1 MSVPE
6 AKAGSSSSSSTLW
19 TRVKQVA
26 PVVLGLGLFAL
37 GIAALYRLLGPLDM
51 RDVFSQA
58 RATPAWVLG
67 AAVAATA
74 AGYGAL
80 IGYDWSA
87 LRYLGKQIP
96 FPIVMM
102 GGFMGYSFGNTIG
115 IGAVSGGAVR
125 YRIYSA
131 FGLNAFEVAAVST
144 FVSVAFGVGVTIVGL
159 LALAMYP
166 EALGNLLPWSDDKT
180 RVLSLLGA
188 VGILVVL
195 YFLAYSGRALRI
207 RSVEVRAPSPG
218 LLTGQIIFTALDTC
232 FAALALWVLLPEGA
246 IGFIPLLAVFAAA
259 AMVGVASHVPGGV
272 GVFETVVIAALPA
285 SVPLAD
291 TATALLL
298 FRLIYFLMPFA
309 LSMVLVALI
318 EARQASG
325 LAARLFGGVPEQM
338 LPLARVIS
346 AITPTVAGTS
356 VMGLGI
362 YLLIMAVMPAAR
374 PAHLDPNDILATF
387 LLEGGALL
395 TAAVGAVMLLLA
407 QGLLRRISA
416 AFWLTMIALVAG
428 AVGSLLNGLDFTS
441 IALLAGAGLVL
452 WPMRREFYREARLT
466 QNVLSPGWFGLI
478 LGIVIAVM
486 SVLFL
491 MHEATPY
498 SNELWAEFSPAADTP
513 RALRAGLI
521 ASLLMAGFM
530 IYLAMQPARGHP
542 EPEGDV
548 HHDRVRQVLALQ
560 NDPKA
565 QLALTGDKQFFFSEN
580 DRAFVMYA
588 VQGKSWIALGDPV
601 GPEDEVRDLAWAFF
615 DAAYRANA
623 RPVFY
628 EVTAKYLPIF
638 VEMGLSL
645 HKLGEEAVVDL
656 QDFSLSGKK
665 YKTMRAAHNQAH
677 RTGLSFQ
684 MIPPE
689 RLDEVYDEL
698 KEISDAWLESKA
710 TREKRFSV
718 GRFDRAFLS
727 SCPIALVRREGKIV
741 AFANIM
747 NGWGNQRVTIDL
759 MRYLPEEGQG
769 MMQFLFIE
777 LLEYYRAQGVAE
789 FSLGMAPLAGLEAKH
804 GTRLWNRFG
813 AILFRHGGPF
823 YNFAGLRAFKQK
835 FGPDWRP
842 RYLAVPGA
850 LPPFTA
856 LKDVAILI
864 AGGAKGLI
872 SK

>member
-1 MSVPE
+1 MP
-6 AKAGSSSSSSTLW
+6 STEERADTAELSNPVW

-26 PVVLGLGLFAL
+26 PVVLGVGLFAL
-37 GIAALYRLLGPLDM
+37 GISALYRLLGPLNM
-51 RDVFSQA
+51 QDVFAQA
-58 RATPAWVLG
+58 RATPTMMLVASI
-67 AAVAATA
+67 AATA
-74 AGYGAL
+74 AGYAAL

-87 LRYLGKQIP
+87 LRYLGRKVP

-144 FVSVAFGVGVTIVGL
+144 FVSVAFGIGITIVGL

-166 EALGNLLPWSDDKT
+166 DALGNFLPWSHGKT
-180 RVLSLLGA
+180 QGLSLAGAAAILGM
-188 VGILVVL
+188 L
-195 YFLAYSGRALRI
+195 YYLSFSGRSLRI
-207 RSVEVRAPSPG
+207 RAVELRAPSPG
-218 LLTGQIIFTALDTC
+218 LLSGQIVFTALDTC
-232 FAALALWVLLPEGA
+232 FAALALWVLLPDGA
-246 IGFIPLLAVFAAA
+246 IGFVPLLAVFAAA

-272 GVFETVVIAALPA
+272 GVFETVVIAALPDT
-285 SVPLAD
+285 VPLASA
-291 TATALLL
+291 ATALLL
-298 FRLIYFLMPFA
+298 FRIIYFLLPFA

-318 EARQASG
+318 EARLASG
-325 LAARLFGGVPEQM
+325 MVARLFGKLPDQM
-338 LPLARVIS
+338 LPFARVIS

-356 VMGLGI
+356 VMGIGV
-362 YLLIMAVMPAAR
+362 YLMVMAVMPSAR
-374 PAHLDPNDILATF
+374 PEQLDPNDILATI
-387 LLEGGALL
+387 LLEGGTLL
-395 TAAVGAVMLLLA
+395 TAAVGAVLLLVA

-416 AFWLTMIALVAG
+416 AYWLTMVSLLAG
-428 AVGSLLNGLDFTS
+428 SIGSLLNGLDLTS
-441 IALLAGAGLVL
+441 VLLLSGAGLVL
-452 WPMRREFYREARLT
+452 WPMGGEFYREARLT
-466 QNVLSPGWFGLI
+466 QNVLSPGWFALI
-478 LGIVIAVM
+478 LGIVVAVLA
-486 SVLFL
+486 VLFL

-498 SNELWAEFSPAADTP
+498 SNELWAEFGPGADTP
-513 RALRAGLI
+513 RALRAALI
-521 ASLLMAGFM
+521 ASLVVAGFM
-530 IYLAMQPARGHP
+530 LYVAMQPARGHGGAVD
-542 EPEGDV
+542 EAGYARASDIIAAQE
-548 HHDRVRQVLALQ
+548 
-560 NDPKA
+560 DPKA
-565 QLALTGDKQFFFSEN
+565 RLALTGDKRFFFSEN
-580 DRAFVMYA
+580 ASAFIMYA
-588 VQGKSWIALGDPV
+588 VQGKSWIAMGDPI
-601 GPEDEVRDLAWAFF
+601 GPEDEARDLAWAFF

-656 QDFSLSGKK
+656 GSFSLSGKK
-665 YKTMRAAHNQAH
+665 YKSMRAAHNQAH
-677 RTGLSFQ
+677 RSGLSFQ
-684 MIPPE
+684 MVPPE
-689 RLDEVYDEL
+689 RLDEVFDAL
-698 KEISDAWLESKA
+698 KDVSDAWLDGKS

-718 GRFDRAFLS
+718 GRFDRDYLS
-727 SCPIALVRREGKIV
+727 CCPIAVVRREGRII
-741 AFANIM
+741 AFANILSGRGK
-747 NGWGNQRVTIDL
+747 NRVTIDL

-813 AILFRHGGPF
+813 AALFRHGGAF

-835 FGPDWRP
+835 FGPEWRP

>member
-1 MSVPE
+1 MSSPE
-6 AKAGSSSSSSTLW
+6 ESTKKPGGEHVLW
-19 TRVKQVA
+19 TRIKQIA

-51 RDVFSQA
+51 QDVFAKA
-58 RATPAWVLG
+58 RAVPGWIL
-67 AAVAATA
+67 AASIAATA

-87 LRYLGKQIP
+87 LRYLGKKIP

-102 GGFMGYSFGNTIG
+102 GGLMGYSFGNTIG

-131 FGLNAFEVAAVST
+131 YGLNAFEVVAVST
-144 FVSVAFGVGVTIVGL
+144 FVSVAFGIGITIVGL
-159 LALAMYP
+159 LALAMFP
-166 EALGNLLPWSDDKT
+166 EALGNFLSWSEAKT
-180 RVLSLLGA
+180 RALSLAGALAILG
-188 VGILVVL
+188 VL
-195 YFLAYSGRALRI
+195 YFLSYSGRALRI

-218 LLTGQIIFTALDTC
+218 LLTRQIVFTALDTC

-246 IGFIPLLAVFAAA
+246 IDFIPLLAVFAAA
-259 AMVGVASHVPGGV
+259 AMIGVASHVPGGV

-291 TATALLL
+291 AATALLL
-298 FRLIYFLMPFA
+298 FRLIYFLLPFA
-309 LSMVLVALI
+309 ISMVLVALI

-325 LAARLFGGVPEQM
+325 VMARLFGGMSEQM
-338 LPLARVIS
+338 LPLAKVIS

-356 VMGLGI
+356 VMGLGV
-362 YLLIMAVMPAAR
+362 YLLIMAVMPSVR
-374 PAHLDPNDILATF
+374 PDQMDPNDILATF
-387 LLEGGALL
+387 LLEGGVLL
-395 TAAVGAVMLLLA
+395 TAAVGAVLVLLA

-416 AFWLTMIALVAG
+416 AYWLTMVSLIAG
-428 AVGSLLNGLDFTS
+428 AVGSLLNGLDVTS
-441 IALLAGAGLVL
+441 VVLLGVAGLIL
-452 WPMRREFYREARLT
+452 WPMSGEFYREARLT
-466 QNVLSPGWFGLI
+466 QNVLSPGWFVLI
-478 LGIVIAVM
+478 FGIGIAVAAVM
-486 SVLFL
+486 FL
-491 MHEATPY
+491 MHQATPY
-498 SNELWAEFSPAADTP
+498 SNELWAEFGPGADTP

-521 ASLLMAGFM
+521 ASLLAAGFM
-530 IYLAMQPARGHP
+530 IYLSMQPARGHP
-542 EPEGDV
+542 EPKSDI
-548 HHDRVRQVLALQ
+548 HHTRVREIIAAQD
-560 NDPKA
+560 DPKA
-565 QLALTGDKQFFFSEN
+565 QLALTGDKAFFFSQSN
-580 DRAFVMYA
+580 RAFIMYA

-601 GPEDEVRDLAWAFF
+601 GPTEEARDLAWAFF

-628 EVTAKYLPIF
+628 EVTSKYLPVF

-645 HKLGEEAVVDL
+645 HKLGEEAVIDL
-656 QDFSLSGKK
+656 QEFSLSGKR
-665 YKTMRAAHNQAH
+665 YKSMRAAHNQAH
-677 RTGLSFQ
+677 RSGLSFQ
-684 MIPPE
+684 MIPSE
-689 RLDEVYDEL
+689 RIDDVYDAL
-698 KEISDAWLESKA
+698 AEISDAWLQAKG

-718 GRFDRAFLS
+718 GRFDRAYLDC
-727 SCPIALVRREGKIV
+727 CPVAVVRREGRIV
-741 AFANIM
+741 AFANVLS
-747 NGWGNQRVTIDL
+747 GWGRQRVSIDL

-769 MMQFLFIE
+769 IMQFLFVE
-777 LLEYYRAQGVAE
+777 LLEYHRAQGVAE

-813 AILFRHGGPF
+813 AILFRHGGAF
-823 YNFAGLRAFKQK
+823 YNFSGLRAFKQK

-856 LKDVAILI
+856 LKDVALLI

>member
-1 MSVPE
+1 MTSPE
-6 AKAGSSSSSSTLW
+6 VDSDDRSKPGMVW

-26 PVVLGLGLFAL
+26 PVLLGLGLFAL
-37 GIAALYRLLGPLDM
+37 GFAALYRLLGPLDM
-51 RDVFSQA
+51 QDVFAKA
-58 RATPAWVLG
+58 RETSGWML
-67 AAVAATA
+67 AASIAATA

-87 LRYLGKQIP
+87 LRYLGKSIP

-102 GGFMGYSFGNTIG
+102 GGLMGYSFGNTIG

-144 FVSVAFGVGVTIVGL
+144 FVSVAFGIGITIVGL
-159 LALAMYP
+159 LALAMFP
-166 EALGNLLPWSDDKT
+166 EALGNFLPWSHGKT
-180 RVLSLLGA
+180 SILSLLGA
-188 VGILVVL
+188 VAILAVL
-195 YFLAYSGRALRI
+195 YFLSYSGRALRI
-207 RSVEVRAPSPG
+207 RSVELRAPSPG
-218 LLTGQIIFTALDTC
+218 LLTGQIVFTALDTC

-272 GVFETVVIAALPA
+272 GVFETVVIAALPD

-291 TATALLL
+291 AATALLL
-298 FRLIYFLMPFA
+298 FRLIYFLLPFA
-309 LSMVLVALI
+309 LSMVLVAVI

-325 LAARLFGGVPEQM
+325 LVMRMFGTLPDQM
-338 LPLARVIS
+338 QPFARVIS
-346 AITPTVAGTS
+346 AITPTVAGAS
-356 VMGLGI
+356 VMGLGV
-362 YLLIMAVMPAAR
+362 YLLIMAVMPSAR
-374 PAHLDPNDILATF
+374 PSDLAPDNLLVSI
-387 LLEGGALL
+387 LLEGGTLL
-395 TAAVGAVMLLLA
+395 TAAVGAVLLLLA

-416 AFWLTMIALVAG
+416 AFWLTMAAFLAG
-428 AVGSLLNGLDFTS
+428 AIGSLLNGLDVIS
-441 IALLAGAGLVL
+441 VLLMGGAGLIL

-466 QNVLSPGWFGLI
+466 QNVLSPGWFALI
-478 LGIVIAVM
+478 LGIVIAVVT
-486 SVLFL
+486 VLFL

-498 SNELWAEFSPAADTP
+498 SNELWAEFGPGADTP

-521 ASLLMAGFM
+521 ASLLVAGFM
-530 IYLAMQPARGHP
+530 IYLSMQPARGHP
-542 EPEGDV
+542 EPLDDTGQQ
-548 HHDRVRQVLALQ
+548 RVRTILEAQG
-560 NDPKA
+560 DPKA
-565 QLALTGDKQFFFSEN
+565 KLALTGDKRFFFSET
-580 DRAFVMYA
+580 DRAFIMYA
-588 VQGKSWIALGDPV
+588 VQGKSWVALGDPV
-601 GPEDEVRDLAWAFF
+601 GPEDEARDLAWAFF

-628 EVTAKYLPIF
+628 EVTAKFLPVF

-656 QDFSLSGKK
+656 ADFSLAGKRFK
-665 YKTMRAAHNQAH
+665 SMRAAHNQAH

-684 MIPPE
+684 MITPE
-689 RLDEVYDEL
+689 RLDDVFETLQSV
-698 KEISDAWLESKA
+698 SDAWLVAKA

-718 GRFDRAFLS
+718 GRFDRSYLEC
-727 SCPIALVRREGKIV
+727 CPIAVVRREGRIV
-741 AFANIM
+741 AFANILS
-747 NGWGNQRVTIDL
+747 GQGGQRLTLDL
-759 MRYLPEEGQG
+759 MRYLPEEGPG

-777 LLEYYRAQGVAE
+777 LLEYYRALGVAE

-813 AILFRHGGPF
+813 AILFRHGGAF
-823 YNFAGLRAFKQK
+823 YNFSGLRAFKQK
-835 FGPDWRP
+835 FAPDWRP